1 MPQRSGEF
9 IHVLLIQQGNFSR
22 MTPPVFLFCLTCL
35 CLGEIATTVR
45 QEKRFIPANIGDDV
59 TLKCFYD
66 NDDVKYYWY
75 KQTLGQRLQLISA
88 AYKFDK
94 NGTFH
99 DEFKNNPRFT
109 LEIKSG
115 TNHLKISYVQISDS
129 ATYFCA
135 SGNSLQLEFGE
146 GTEVDV
152 KGSSLNIKA
161 FVHQSAFDGIQPLG
175 SVSCTVNTGICAGEH
190 RVYWFK
196 SEEHHRPKIIYTHGD
211 RSDDG
216 KRKTNTQMC
225 LYNQQMKGMDHHCAV
240 ASCGHI
246 VFGNR
251 TKLDVQSEVNS
262 LVLVYFL
269 SGALTF
275 TTTLSVL
282 LAFLLYKINKR
293 KSCQL
298 TASQARFSATSTR
311 NAQDSP
317 DADSLHY
324 AALSIK
330 LPNRSR
336 SQRNN
341 DECVYSGLRL

>member
-1 MPQRSGEF
+1 FHLVPNVSLHSSYSHTTF
-9 IHVLLIQQGNFSR
+9 LGNTLPFKS
-22 MTPPVFLFCLTCL
+22 
-35 CLGEIATTVR
+35 LG
-45 QEKRFIPANIGDDV
+45 FIPANIGDDV

-298 TASQARFSATSTR
+298 TATSTR
-311 NAQDSP
+311 NDSP

>member
-1 MPQRSGEF
+1 CVTSPRWERMQEDW
-9 IHVLLIQQGNFSR
+9 QQLKS
-22 MTPPVFLFCLTCL
+22 T
-35 CLGEIATTVR
+35 TTVR

-293 KSCQL
+293 KSS
-298 TASQARFSATSTR
+298 SQARFSATSTR